1 MNINVF
7 KKYNVHLCNEYS
19 YVSDEECGERT
30 YEREKEEWTKKVEGG
45 ELANIIAKLLLD
57 TEFITVEEEHS
68 KELNT
73 LYITLFN
80 PCDGTGSEVLIEY
93 EELPESL

>member
-7 KKYNVHLCNEYS
+7 KKYNVPLCNEYI
-19 YVSDEECGERT
+19 SDKEFGEYT
-30 YEREKEEWTKKVEGG
+30 YSKDKEEWTKDVEGG

-57 TEFITVEEEHS
+57 TEFITIESKHS

-93 EELPESL
+93 KELPENL